1 MFELLCV
8 CSATLSHPAVILAS
22 AAEGVQQERALQQAA
37 GSGRQWEV
45 IQQTQAGRQSG
56 SLGQRHLSPAPPL
69 SHWVAQ
75 CSQVSIFSLR
85 DWKWVDEDS
94 STTVTNVGQKS
105 NLDFLPPSLPSSASL
120 PSALGIMS
128 PLRHDPEALGE
139 LAPASLPNP
148 LLPNFSLTLCP
159 PETHASSQG
168 L

>member
-22 AAEGVQQERALQQAA
+22 AAEGAQQERALQQAA
-37 GSGRQWEV
+37 GSGRQREV
-45 IQQTQAGRQSG
+45 IQQTG
-56 SLGQRHLSPAPPL
+56 SLGQRHLSPAPPP

-105 NLDFLPPSLPSSASL
+105 NLDFLPPPLPSSASL

-128 PLRHDPEALGE
+128 PLQHDPEALGE

-148 LLPNFSLTLCP
+148 LLPNFSLTL
-159 PETHASSQG
+159 
-168 L
+168 